1 MIDPVENDLY
11 RYERALDKEYAF
23 DHAVEMLA
31 LDLFKEYK
39 RDLSVLVEVLSEWIE
54 NATEDD
60 IDYLSRRMS
69 FFKLL
74 FARAEKEATKQIEKK
89 CMMIDN
95 RTSHGTIQSAV

>member
-23 DHAVEMLA
+23 DYAVEMLA

-39 RDLSVLVEVLSEWIE
+39 RDLSELVEVLSEWIE
-54 NATEDD
+54 NATEED
-60 IDYLSRRMS
+60 IDYLCRRMS

-89 CMMIDN
+89 MYDD
-95 RTSHGTIQSAV
+95 

>member
-39 RDLSVLVEVLSEWIE
+39 RDLSVLVEVLDRKS
-54 NATEDD
+54 
-60 IDYLSRRMS
+60 
-69 FFKLL
+69 
-74 FARAEKEATKQIEKK
+74 
-89 CMMIDN
+89 
-95 RTSHGTIQSAV
+95 VV

>member
-11 RYERALDKEYAF
+11 RYERALDKGYAF

-74 FARAEKEATKQIEKK
+74 FEELKK
-89 CMMIDN
+89 KPRNKLKRKCTMIDN
-95 RTSHGTIQSAV
+95 HF